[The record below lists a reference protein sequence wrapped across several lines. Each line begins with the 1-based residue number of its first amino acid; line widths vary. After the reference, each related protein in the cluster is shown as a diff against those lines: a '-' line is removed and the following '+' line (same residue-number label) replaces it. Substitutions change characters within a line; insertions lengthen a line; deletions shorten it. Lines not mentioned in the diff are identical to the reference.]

1 VELWYLHQ
9 QTGLEFSGTPE
20 PRSVIQIIGN
30 LPIAGA
36 PDTKIA
42 RECWIFSES
51 TVLNNLQSIAKENR
65 YQLLDFPETDPA
77 LYISNHP
84 GIERLSMTDRVDVSY
99 PEPRLT
105 YFRLT

>member
-1 VELWYLHQ
+1 V
-9 QTGLEFSGTPE
+9 
-20 PRSVIQIIGN
+20 
-30 LPIAGA
+30 GA

-77 LYISNHP
+77 LYISNDS

-99 PEPRLT
+99 PESQLT